1 MNEKTAH
8 GIARGLACGRL
19 CVLRQWFN
27 RLVCSCLI
35 VKNMFVKVKT
45 KEYCKSRLLVSCSPR
60 FWNKKITYDITL
72 FMSERRTNC

>member
-1 MNEKTAH
+1 MNEKTAR
-8 GIARGLACGRL
+8 GIARGLTCGRL

-45 KEYCKSRLLVSCSPR
+45 KSIISYIVDVMFLNVLEYKDHL
-60 FWNKKITYDITL
+60 
-72 FMSERRTNC
+72 

>member
-19 CVLRQWFN
+19 CVLIQWFN
-27 RLVCSCLI
+27 RLVCSGLV

-45 KEYCKSRLLVSCSPR
+45 KDYC
-60 FWNKKITYDITL
+60 
-72 FMSERRTNC
+72 E